1 MPSGPFLP
9 AHAGVEGGP
18 GQGVS
23 TGRKLAEN
31 GRAQTCGASKRP
43 AYAPCRGVRPP
54 IFTSH
59 CVRLCPSGVSGV
71 KHRSAGASGGAGV
84 TVRGGRRPPGP
95 GRCRYDPTRC
105 DETRLV
111 IKESVAGV
119 RSDASGGATPLTGS
133 SDLRC
138 GGGAVGITAA
148 GGAAGGAD
156 GAAEARGAP
165 PGVRTGAG
173 RGIAI
178 RATLRHAPG
187 NACGPG
193 PPRGGVPVAR
203 GRSGQ
208 QRSSAVLL
216 GYRLGKMIPSRIVP
230 L

>member
-148 GGAAGGAD
+148 GGAAGARTALPRRAGRRRGYVRGQD
-156 GAAEARGAP
+156 GALPSAP
-165 PGVRTGAG
+165 
-173 RGIAI
+173 
-178 RATLRHAPG
+178 
-187 NACGPG
+187 
-193 PPRGGVPVAR
+193 
-203 GRSGQ
+203 RSGML
-208 QRSSAVLL
+208 RGTLAAPDRPVGACRRPAGVL
-216 GYRLGKMIPSRIVP
+216 GSRGVAPYSWGIG
-230 L
+230 LER

>member
-18 GQGVS
+18 GQGVG

-84 TVRGGRRPPGP
+84 TVRDDRRPPGS
-95 GRCRYDPTRC
+95 GRCRCDPTRC

-148 GGAAGGAD
+148 GGAD

-193 PPRGGVPVAR
+193 PPRGGVPAAR